1 MKYSMSNRKVKAPDA
16 SQATISHVFGAAA
29 GKKVSGTTAAA
40 AAAPVPSKVEKR
52 LTHTDPRVQAFYD
65 SLSAKEVIAH
75 SIAVEKLG
83 TSYDVTRTHGF
94 LKWCKAN
101 PA

>member
-1 MKYSMSNRKVKAPDA
+1 MSKVKRVIQVDPT
-16 SQATISHVFGAAA
+16 QATISHVFSVAAKKEPKATVASTAAGAAA
-29 GKKVSGTTAAA
+29 ATTKK
-40 AAAPVPSKVEKR
+40 
-52 LTHTDPRVQAFYD
+52 LTSSDPRVQAFYD
-65 SLSAKEVIAH
+65 SLNPREVIAH

-94 LKWCKAN
+94 VKWSKAN

>member
-1 MKYSMSNRKVKAPDA
+1 MSNRKVKAPDA
-16 SQATISHVFGAAA
+16 SQATISHVFGAAVAKKTPAPAKAVA
-29 GKKVSGTTAAA
+29 GLTTEKK
-40 AAAPVPSKVEKR
+40 
-52 LTHTDPRVQAFYD
+52 LTSDDTRVQAFYD
-65 SLSAKEVIAH
+65 SLSPKEVIAH